1 MKPYFDRFTT
11 ELPDVKSL
19 AEVPEERLMKLWEGL
34 GYYSRARNL
43 QKAARVVME
52 SCGGQLPDT
61 YEALLKLPG
70 IGSYTAG
77 AVASIACGRPVPAVD
92 GNVLRVWSRLFCRE
106 EDILKQ
112 SVKAMVEQEITEVIP
127 KDCPGAYNQAWM
139 ELGALVCVPN
149 GKAHC
154 EECPLAFGCR
164 AKAEERISEFPK
176 KTPKKPR
183 RIEDLTVL
191 VIWNGERTLIRKRP
205 KKGLLAG
212 LYELPNVPGTRTQ
225 EEALALVKEMG
236 LSPIR
241 ITPLPDAKHIF
252 THVEWH
258 MKGFLILTE
267 EREPQAGPEEIWA
280 DAASAEEK
288 YSIPSAFHAYT
299 GKIYEK

>member
-1 MKPYFDRFTT
+1 
-11 ELPDVKSL
+11 
-19 AEVPEERLMKLWEGL
+19 MKLWEGL

-61 YEALLKLPG
+61 YEELLKLPG

-112 SVKAMVEQEITEVIP
+112 SVKTMVEEEITAVIP

-164 AKAEERISEFPK
+164 AKAEDRINEFPK

-183 RIEDLTVL
+183 RIEISRCWLSGMASGRSSA
-191 VIWNGERTLIRKRP
+191 NGRKRGCWQACMSCP
-205 KKGLLAG
+205 TYRGHEPRKRR
-212 LYELPNVPGTRTQ
+212 LP
-225 EEALALVKEMG
+225 
-236 LSPIR
+236 
-241 ITPLPDAKHIF
+241 
-252 THVEWH
+252 
-258 MKGFLILTE
+258 
-267 EREPQAGPEEIWA
+267 
-280 DAASAEEK
+280 
-288 YSIPSAFHAYT
+288 
-299 GKIYEK
+299 